1 MALVMAKPRLAR
13 CAPGRSVARR
23 SLQGWAV
30 QEPTPEARPPRR
42 IRDIY
47 GGAGRQKRS
56 DKSAMWHPRNLR
68 SPWRPWRAIWWARC
82 TCWPATPRTAWQP
95 PWRGSG
101 GRSWPATREFVRSAR
116 DAEKPAP
123 ELEPTCNSRLGPADR
138 RKEDALNERRRA
150 ELVPETG
157 AMALSARHHRR

>member
-1 MALVMAKPRLAR
+1 MALVMAKPQLAR
-13 CAPGRSVARR
+13 RAPGRSVARR

-68 SPWRPWRAIWWARC
+68 SPWRPWRATWRAR
-82 TCWPATPRTAWQP
+82 
-95 PWRGSG
+95 WRAG
-101 GRSWPATREFVRSAR
+101 
-116 DAEKPAP
+116 
-123 ELEPTCNSRLGPADR
+123 
-138 RKEDALNERRRA
+138 
-150 ELVPETG
+150 ELVPRTCLQTDDIV
-157 AMALSARHHRR
+157 ATRAITQRLASLLLALFC